1 MTTHQTEIDENEI
14 RQLIEQ
20 WAAAVRAYDIAG
32 IVKDHS
38 QDILMFDLP
47 GPTQTRGLAA
57 YRESWPQLFEWF
69 HGARVFDVSELQIAT
84 GADVAFATA
93 LIRCQGT
100 EKSGDVVTL
109 AVRLTMGLRKTGERW
124 TIVHEHHSIPSA

>member
-1 MTTHQTEIDENEI
+1 MTSTTRGDEAEI
-14 RQLIEQ
+14 RLLIDQ
-20 WAAAVRAYDIAG
+20 WAAAVRAHDIPG

-47 GPTQTRGLAA
+47 GPTQARGLDA

-69 HGARVFDVSELQIAT
+69 HGARVFNVSELEITT
-84 GADVAFATA
+84 GGDVAFATG

-100 EKSGDVVTL
+100 ERNGQVVTL
-109 AVRLTMGLRKTGERW
+109 AVRLTMGLQRVAGRW
-124 TIVHEHHSIPSA
+124 TVVHEHRSIPNE